1 MAIIDEK
8 PTENKYQNRLLAF
21 FDILGFKK
29 HLHDETLDD
38 LYLKYSCF
46 IDKANRDIFSDVNTI
61 YGETSVSNFNKS
73 IIFSDSILL
82 ISYNIDDILNINKFL
97 LSCVTLMQEAIK
109 YDFILRGAI
118 GYGEA
123 IYDEKRS
130 IFLSKEFAE
139 LYVKEGKQ
147 NWAGCGLFVDD
158 AIKEKILDAV
168 FGNREVS
175 GYQIWNTA
183 TNTLLKQKVFESNV
197 RASSPILEYQIPCFD
212 EKYLCLNYLFTMD
225 SREIK
230 KLWKL
235 LESEPKG
242 KGCTTKKFYDYI
254 FSLNDRGKSFEHF
267 EPIHKIKVMMTETG
281 AKIKFEDRCGNGIDS
296 KGQNITIGFI

>member
-1 MAIIDEK
+1 M
-8 PTENKYQNRLLAF
+8 KYQNRLLAF

-29 HLHDETLDD
+29 HLHDETLDN

-46 IDKANRDIFSDVNTI
+46 IEKANKDIFGDINTI
-61 YGETSVSNFNKS
+61 YGEATVSNFNKS

-82 ISYNIDDILNINKFL
+82 ISYDINDISNINKFL
-97 LSCVTLMQEAIK
+97 LSCITLMQEAIK
-109 YDFILRGAI
+109 HGFILRGAI

-123 IYDEKRS
+123 IYDEGKS

-139 LYVKEGKQ
+139 LYVKESKQ
-147 NWAGCGLFVDD
+147 NWAGCGIFIDD
-158 AIKEKILDAV
+158 VIKEKILNAV
-168 FGNREVS
+168 FGNRENN
-175 GYQIWNTA
+175 GYQIWNAA

-197 RASSPILEYQIPCFD
+197 SASSPVLEYKIPCFD

-225 SREIK
+225 NREIK

-242 KGCTTKKFYDYI
+242 KGCTTKFFYDDI
-254 FSLNDRGKSFEHF
+254 FLLNDRGESFEHL
-267 EPIHKIKVMMTETG
+267 EPIHKIKVMMTATG
-281 AKIKFEDRCGNGIDS
+281 AKIKFEDRCGNATDIQ
-296 KGQNITIGFI
+296 GQNITIGFI